1 MGDIG
6 SNFTVNANGTLT
18 FFVKGRASLFIP
30 TTGLT
35 GLNRANNTAYGNLT
49 LFKDQTLCT
58 LTTCDLTLAQFSYRP
73 NLGGNAIFAAIFGIY
88 FLMNLFFGIRHK
100 TWGYMA
106 AMFFGLAGEIIGY
119 VGRLLLYQNP
129 FDPTGNNFLIYMV
142 SLTIA
147 PSFIAAA
154 IYLCLARIVVVYGEQ
169 ISRFRPRTYTL
180 IFCGCDFFSLLLQAA
195 GGGMASSSTTYSA
208 QQTGINIMLA
218 GLSAQVVSLFI
229 FACMSLE
236 YFYRLYRN
244 PTQRDT
250 SHRMLYE
257 SKLFKAFII
266 GLAISTLTI
275 FTRSTFRVAELS
287 GGFRGA
293 LANNEVS
300 FMVLEGT
307 MVTIACSCLTL
318 LHPGISFQGSWN
330 AADFNFW
337 RKENSDIEKEVVP
350 SYSASQENQAIGTN
364 ARNADAL

>member
-18 FFVKGRASLFIP
+18 LFVKGRATLFIP
-30 TTGLT
+30 TNGVT

-49 LFKDQTLCT
+49 LLKDQTICT
-58 LTTCDLTLAQFSYRP
+58 LATCDLTLSHFSYRP

-88 FLMNLFFGIRHK
+88 ILINIFLGMQHR

-106 AMFFGLAGEIIGY
+106 AMFFGLTGEIIGY
-119 VGRLLLYQNP
+119 VARLLMYQNP
-129 FDPTGNNFLIYMV
+129 FDPTGNDFLIYIV
-142 SLTIA
+142 CLTIA
-147 PSFIAAA
+147 PAFVSAA
-154 IYLCLARIVVVYGEQ
+154 IYLCLARIVVVYGEH

-180 IFCGCDFFSLLLQAA
+180 IFCGCDFLSLVLQAA
-195 GGGMASSSTTYSA
+195 GGGMTSGSKTYSA

-218 GLSAQVVSLFI
+218 GLSAQVISLFI

-236 YFYRLYRN
+236 YFYRLYHN
-244 PTQRDT
+244 PTQWDT
-250 SHRMLYE
+250 THRTLYE
-257 SKLFKAFII
+257 SKLFKAFLI
-266 GLAISTLTI
+266 GLAFATLTI

-300 FMVLEGT
+300 FMVLEGA

-318 LHPGISFQGSWN
+318 LHPAISFQGSWD
-330 AADFNFW
+330 AANFNF
-337 RKENSDIEKEVVP
+337 RTNGGDVEKEVVP
-350 SYSASQENQAIGTN
+350 SSQENEVIEIAPSN
-364 ARNADAL
+364 VHAL